1 MRKLT
6 KLVSVTVFSGTFLM
20 GCSPASENTDAT
32 GANNANSANTNSN
45 HVNLY
50 SSRNEG
56 LIKPLLDEFTAE
68 TGIQV
73 NLLTGSGSGLLSRL
87 ESEGANTPADLFL
100 TVDAGSLHRAK
111 EANLF
116 QPVTSETLT
125 AAIPSHLRDS
135 ENHWHGLSM
144 RARPVFY
151 SLERVNPEEIT
162 DYLGLADEKWRGR
175 ICVRSSD
182 NIYNQSMVAAMIEH
196 HGEAATEEWARGLVA
211 NFARNPVG
219 GDRDQIHAVASGQC
233 DIAIANTYYF
243 GGMSLSDDAT
253 NQDTV
258 SKVAIAWPAQET
270 TGVHVN
276 VSGVGLLQAASNEE
290 NALRL
295 MEFLAQVSSQTWYA
309 EVNSEYPVN
318 PAAPWSETLESW
330 GEFAADDISMS
341 ILGENNAAAVRLMDR
356 AGWR

>member
-1 MRKLT
+1 M
-6 KLVSVTVFSGTFLM
+6 FSGTLLL
-20 GCSPASENTDAT
+20 GCSPASENTGSE
-32 GANNANSANTNSN
+32 GANSESANSGE
-45 HVNLY
+45 VNLY

-87 ESEGANTPADLFL
+87 QSEGANTPADLFL

-111 EANLF
+111 EADLF
-116 QPVTSETLT
+116 QPVTSATLND
-125 AAIPSHLRDS
+125 AIPDHLRDS
-135 ENHWHGLSM
+135 DRHWYGLSM

-162 DYLGLADEKWRGR
+162 DYLSLADEKWRGR

-182 NIYNQSMVAAMIEH
+182 NIYNQSMVAAMIAH

-258 SKVAIAWPAQET
+258 SKVAIAWPAQDT

-276 VSGVGLLQAASNEE
+276 VSGIGLLKNASNEE

-295 MEFLAQVSSQTWYA
+295 IEFLAQTSSQTWYA
-309 EVNSEYPVN
+309 EANSEYPVN

-330 GEFAADDISMS
+330 GEFTADDISMS
-341 ILGENNAAAVRLMDR
+341 VLGENNAIAVRLMDR